1 MLPANVMWLG
11 IDSHHTT
18 KIACLVART
27 PTVTASVQDGGSSVV
42 SVAAEERK
50 PSLCSLIFSFSCLEF
65 RGGGST
71 TPLLPPPSPLP
82 PAVLTYHHS
91 YFYCSLVSARS
102 WAAPSDLLPSCS
114 HKQNIFLVLQVMFEL
129 LGGSRGLS
137 SVLAEVWIQMNAQ
150 WNACVMN
157 KCHKIPRQLT

>member
-27 PTVTASVQDGGSSVV
+27 PTVTASVQDCGSSVV

-65 RGGGST
+65 RGRGSA
-71 TPLLPPPSPLP
+71 TPLPPTPSPLP
-82 PAVLTYHHS
+82 PAVLTYHHI
-91 YFYCSLVSARS
+91 YFYCSLVAARS
-102 WAAPSDLLPSCS
+102 QAASSVLLLSCS
-114 HKQNIFLVLQVMFEL
+114 HK
-129 LGGSRGLS
+129 
-137 SVLAEVWIQMNAQ
+137 
-150 WNACVMN
+150 NACVMN
-157 KCHKIPRQLT
+157 KCHKIPPQLTEAEAFLQSVKRHWAVSFD